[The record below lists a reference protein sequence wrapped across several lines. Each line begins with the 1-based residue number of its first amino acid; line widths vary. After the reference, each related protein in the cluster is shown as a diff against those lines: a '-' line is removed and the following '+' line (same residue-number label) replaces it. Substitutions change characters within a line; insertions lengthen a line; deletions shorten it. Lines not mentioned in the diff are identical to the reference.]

1 MERPS
6 DDVASA
12 VVEEASA
19 LVADADVALAS
30 PALGLASSVLRR
42 ASDFPKACEKAK
54 ALVVPAALSLASSP
68 LMQKQA
74 LVALRGFFA
83 ALTASGAFCLTL
95 VPIRPRS
102 RGGRRSLRT
111 FSGVSRV
118 SPPTPRCFQSPPSV
132 PFNAN

>member
-19 LVADADVALAS
+19 HVADADVALAS

-74 LVALRGFFA
+74 LV
-83 ALTASGAFCLTL
+83 
-95 VPIRPRS
+95 VRS
-102 RGGRRSLRT
+102 IHWSPYD
-111 FSGVSRV
+111 SVRV
-118 SPPTPRCFQSPPSV
+118 V
-132 PFNAN
+132 NADP